1 MQLPVQKAL
10 LEDSQPW
17 ANEEEDVLEALE
29 AQEDLGSGVDL
40 LAAPEPHLLPVTFAE
55 PVPEVAAPAEVG
67 TEPGDSVVVVETS
80 LAVVEDVPAE
90 TVATEATPED
100 KTVTEPTENEPAPEP
115 EVAVK
120 TEAPAVVE
128 EVTPVS
134 AEVSSENA
142 TPSVEIVASE
152 PTEVS
157 VVKEEVA
164 EVISET
170 PAEVAAPVEA
180 PISNAAP
187 ATAPATPH
195 ESSEPDETASSA
207 PSEPVPLA
215 TNEAAAPSTEAALPA
230 PSETAAPAPI
240 EVEVVAMEPSV
251 ATTPECA
258 APGEAAAAAISDA
271 AAQSAAAVPSEAVAP
286 CKAVSPPA
294 EAAVPEPQ
302 PGLTAPAEPVPEVAV
317 PAEVCADPEAS
328 EGGLEAPPSV
338 ENAVPVE
345 TVAADLTTEAKPLV
359 EATEKEPAA
368 DSIVA

>member
-29 AQEDLGSGVDL
+29 AQEGLGSGVDL
-40 LAAPEPHLLPVTFAE
+40 LAAPEPHLVPVTCAE

-67 TEPGDSVVVVETS
+67 TEPGDPVVVVETS
-80 LAVVEDVPAE
+80 PAVVEDVPAE
-90 TVATEATPED
+90 TVVTEATLED
-100 KTVTEPTENEPAPEP
+100 KPLTEPTENEPAPEP

-120 TEAPAVVE
+120 TEAPAAE

-152 PTEVS
+152 PAEAS

-164 EVISET
+164 EVTET

-180 PISNAAP
+180 PVSNAAP
-187 ATAPATPH
+187 ATAPARPH
-195 ESSEPDETASSA
+195 ESSEPGETASSA
-207 PSEPVPLA
+207 PSETIPQAP
-215 TNEAAAPSTEAALPA
+215 NEAAPPT
-230 PSETAAPAPI
+230 PSETAAPASTEAAPPAPNETAALAPS
-240 EVEVVAMEPSV
+240 EVEVVATEPST
-251 ATTPECA
+251 ATTECA
-258 APGEAAAAAISDA
+258 APSEAAAAAVSDA
-271 AAQSAAAVPSEAVAP
+271 AAQSEAAVPSEAAL
-286 CKAVSPPA
+286 PPA

-317 PAEVCADPEAS
+317 PAEVGADPEAS